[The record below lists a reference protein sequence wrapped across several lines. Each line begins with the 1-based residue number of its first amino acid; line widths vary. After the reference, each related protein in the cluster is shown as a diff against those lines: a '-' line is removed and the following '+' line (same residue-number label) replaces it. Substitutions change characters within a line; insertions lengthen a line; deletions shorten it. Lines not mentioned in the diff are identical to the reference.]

1 MCIRDSSY
9 TVAVLGAGNIG
20 SAVIARLLE
29 LENEIVDINLKKV
42 LVSDIS
48 KDRDVDKKLLTDNFS
63 DILDDQ
69 SIDLVIEVLG
79 GVDPGK
85 EYIKSLL
92 EGGKAVITAN
102 KDIIADC
109 GSELVQLA
117 QENNTCLYFEAA
129 VAAGIPVLKPLIE
142 SLRGESLKRVTG
154 IINGTSNYILSS
166 MEEGSSY
173 TDALNT
179 AQDLGYAEPDPTNDV
194 EGVDAKFKAMILS
207 MICFGANPTPENLY
221 TEGISTITKED
232 FDWANRL
239 NKTIKLVAVIDNE
252 NEGFNARVH
261 PVLIDTKHPLAAIR
275 GSLNAVVVEG
285 ENINQL
291 VFSGPGAGAAPTA
304 SAIIGDVLSACHQLS
319 SDQSNWYPLR
329 SQKFENKEFK
339 NVSSS
344 WFVRLSVKDEPGVLA
359 SIAGTFGENN
369 VSIESVI
376 QEGRGDQAELVLVT
390 HEAPEED
397 LQNSI
402 NQISSLDSVAS
413 VTSTLRV
420 YS

>member
-1 MCIRDSSY
+1 MQNNSY

-173 TDALNT
+173 TDALIT

-194 EGVDAKFKAMILS
+194 EGVDAKYKAMILS